1 MASTTA
7 GDGDEA
13 LPSAFTDLNYD
24 LLSVIALWLPTRD
37 AYRLSAVCQYLRR
50 PFVKEPQFVSK
61 HLSPRPLPPPDGGPD
76 ALAIQPQR
84 RVGYTLLTRS
94 SPSYSATNDPSKRAN
109 ERKK

>member
-37 AYRLSAVCQYLRR
+37 AYRLSAVCHYLR
-50 PFVKEPQFVSK
+50 PFVKEPQFVAK
-61 HLSPRPLPPPDGGPD
+61 HLSPWPLPPPTAAP
-76 ALAIQPQR
+76 
-84 RVGYTLLTRS
+84 TLSPS
-94 SPSYSATNDPSKRAN
+94 SPSEGSAIPT
-109 ERKK
+109 